1 MNYSIIYVVVLL
13 LICSYVALPVNAM
26 NIYTICTLKG
36 SNVGYLDMT
45 YDLPVEDFLVNV
57 RLRVLN
63 NMWSPDQPIA
73 MEYFIRV
80 KGSNK
85 PLEEFLVIL
94 EVNIKISDFTGSAGT
109 YLLAK
114 VSDYRSYEGVINI
127 FVPSQA
133 INLVLKADVADILP
147 ILIVVTKNSS
157 YQFRLTPYRLI
168 INTQEIKEIIIGN
181 CSASF
186 NLSSPLELCI
196 CVTHPVTHNLSENN
210 VRITSFIKYLGNEEF
225 EGILTILANDVII
238 SSKSVTVERFL
249 KTEVSIPLQSLI
261 PFSENGKVK
270 LKAVITTIGMDK
282 ITDAALT
289 ITLRVNIRK
298 PIVTFGNVP
307 SLAFEGDQLIL
318 TIQVYNPNSLPLHV
332 IKAMLIDGG
341 MSVLYKDIPKII
353 MPNTNVECKVK
364 LRFNRSGIYKFRF
377 ILSYS
382 IGEYKDVL
390 NITLPIIK
398 VTKVLSIKLINK
410 LSSSEKQLSIEVI
423 AFRPINDVLIV
434 AERGNKTY
442 QLLYVGSFLIPSSK
456 IVNLSIQSL
465 KPGNYSLYALSLTED
480 VKSNIINI
488 SIQPTLSSKTKNKT
502 NTTKVGKT
510 TEISITLIKSIKVKD
525 TEIYPGSNVSV
536 EIILTTDKDI
546 ESDNIRL
553 YKLVNGFSPPWVLQ
567 PLTNIRKVGKGIY
580 ELTFKAPSSEGS
592 YTYKIQIVK
601 EGKVLDSRE
610 FSIQVEV
617 KNAATTPLLPPEIFY
632 PLIVTSA
639 LGSLILFRRYSKKR

>member
-1 MNYSIIYVVVLL
+1 MNYNIIYVIVVLL
-13 LICSYVALPVNAM
+13 LICSYATLPVNAG
-26 NIYTICTLKG
+26 NICALKG
-36 SNVGYLDMT
+36 GSVGYLDMT

-57 RLRVLN
+57 RLRVLKSV
-63 NMWSPDQPIA
+63 WSPDQPIA

-94 EVNIKISDFTGSAGT
+94 KVNIKISDFTGSAGT

-114 VSDYRSYEGVINI
+114 VSDYRSYEGIINI

-133 INLVLKADVADILP
+133 VNLILKADVADILP

-157 YQFRLTPYRLI
+157 YHFRLTPYRLI
-168 INTQEIKEIIIGN
+168 INAQEIKEIIVGN

-186 NLSSPLELCI
+186 NISSPSELCI
-196 CVTHPVTHNLSENN
+196 CVTHPVTRNLSESN
-210 VRITSFIKYLGNEEF
+210 VRITSFIKYLSNEEF
-225 EGILTILANDVII
+225 KGILTILANDVII
-238 SSKSVTVERFL
+238 SSKSVTVGKFL
-249 KTEVSIPLQSLI
+249 KTEISIPLQSLI
-261 PFSENGKVK
+261 PFSESGKVR
-270 LKAVITTIGMDK
+270 LKAVLTTIGMDK
-282 ITDAALT
+282 ITDTALT
-289 ITLRVNIRK
+289 ITLKINIRK

-341 MSVLYKDIPKII
+341 VSVLYKDTPKII
-353 MPNTNVECKVK
+353 MPNTNVECKIS

-390 NITLPIIK
+390 NITLPLIK
-398 VTKVLSIKLINK
+398 VTKVLSIKLMNK
-410 LSSSEKQLSIEVI
+410 LSSNEKQVPIEVI

-434 AERGNKTY
+434 AERGNETY
-442 QLLYVGSFLIPSSK
+442 QLLYVGSFLMPGSK

-488 SIQPTLSSKTKNKT
+488 SIQPTQNSKIKNNT

-510 TEISITLIKSIKVKD
+510 TEISIGLIKSIKVKG
-525 TEIYPGSNVSV
+525 TKIYPGSNVSV
-536 EIILTTDKDI
+536 ELILTADKNI
-546 ESDNIRL
+546 EGDNVRL

-567 PLTNIRKVGKGIY
+567 PLTSIRKVDKGIY

-592 YTYKIQIVK
+592 YTYKVQIVK

-617 KNAATTPLLPPEIFY
+617 KNVATTPLLPPEVFY
-632 PLIVTSA
+632 PLIITSA